1 MAIRIGMLVSR
12 MSAADAT
19 DGQATQSL
27 KGAMAAAIG
36 YGGVRED
43 ASMADQNVARLVAGE
58 DEARRIFDVQRK
70 ASRQGPPA
78 DLRLRRDR
86 LERLRAV
93 VAANEAA
100 FAQAISDDFGV
111 RSRTETELL
120 EIVPTVSAIRHA
132 RKNVARWM
140 RPERRRVDPL
150 FQPASAHVRFEP
162 LGVIGIISPWNYP
175 LQLAF
180 SPLVDA
186 LVAGNRAMVKPSELT
201 PAFSELLGRAIAG
214 RFDEAEVA
222 VVTGGAEVGE
232 AFAGLPFDHLLF
244 TGSTAIGRKVYQAA
258 AANLVPVTL
267 ELGGKSPAVICPD
280 YDLARAAR
288 SIAFG
293 KFVNAGQTCIAPDYV
308 LVPEGKERAF
318 ADAVMAQVRKSYPAV
333 AGNDD
338 YSGLIAERHRRR
350 LADAIEA
357 ARAAGA
363 TVLSHEDDGT
373 RERGKIGPTLILGA
387 PEGSL
392 FLTEEIF
399 GPVLPILPY
408 RDLGEAVA
416 FIAARDRPLA
426 LYCFTHRSR
435 HREQV
440 LGGAISGGVTLNGT
454 LLHVAQE
461 GLPFGGVGA
470 SGIGAYHGRE
480 GFKRF
485 SHARAVHKVGFVNV
499 FEKLGPPWG
508 KLAAALGR
516 RLANRR

>member
-1 MAIRIGMLVSR
+1 
-12 MSAADAT
+12 
-19 DGQATQSL
+19 
-27 KGAMAAAIG
+27 
-36 YGGVRED
+36 
-43 ASMADQNVARLVAGE
+43 MADQNVARLAAAE
-58 DEARRIFDVQRK
+58 DEARRIFDVQHA

-78 DLRLRRDR
+78 DVRLRRDR

-93 VAANEAA
+93 VAGNEGA
-100 FAQAISDDFGV
+100 FARAISADFGV

-120 EIVPTVSAIRHA
+120 EIVPTVGAIRHA
-132 RKNVARWM
+132 RRNVGAWM
-140 RPERRRVDPL
+140 RSERRRVDPL
-150 FQPASAHVRFEP
+150 FQPASAWVRYEP

-186 LVAGNRAMVKPSELT
+186 LAAGNRAMVKPSELT
-201 PAFSELLGRAIAG
+201 PAFSELLRRAVAE

-222 VVTGGAEVGE
+222 VVPGGIEVGQ

-244 TGSTAIGRKVYQAA
+244 TGSTAVGRKVYQAA

-267 ELGGKSPAVICPD
+267 ELGGKSPVVVCPD
-280 YDLARAAR
+280 YDLAKAAR
-288 SIAFG
+288 SVAFG

-308 LVPEGKERAF
+308 LVPEGGEREF
-318 ADAVMAQVRKSYPAV
+318 AEAVMAQVRRSYPSI

-338 YSGLIAERHRRR
+338 YSGLIAEPHRRR

-363 TVLSHEDDGT
+363 TLLVHEDEGA
-373 RERGKIGPTLILGA
+373 RAEGKIGPTVVLGA
-387 PEGSL
+387 PRDSL

-399 GPVLPILPY
+399 GPVLPVLSY
-408 RDLGEAVA
+408 RDLDEAVA
-416 FIAARDRPLA
+416 FIAGRERPLA
-426 LYCFTHRSR
+426 LYCFSHRRR
-435 HREQV
+435 HRERV
-440 LGGAISGGVTLNGT
+440 LSGAISGGVTLNGT

-461 GLPFGGVGA
+461 GLPFGGIGP
-470 SGIGAYHGRE
+470 SGTGAYHGRE
-480 GFKRF
+480 GFRRF

-508 KLAAALGR
+508 KMAAALGR
-516 RLANRR
+516 RLAKRR

>member
-1 MAIRIGMLVSR
+1 
-12 MSAADAT
+12 
-19 DGQATQSL
+19 
-27 KGAMAAAIG
+27 
-36 YGGVRED
+36 
-43 ASMADQNVARLVAGE
+43 MADQSVARLLPYE
-58 DEARRIFDVQRK
+58 DEARRIFDLQHK

-78 DLRLRRDR
+78 DARLRRDR
-86 LERLRAV
+86 LERLRALL
-93 VAANEAA
+93 AGNEAA
-100 FAQAISDDFGV
+100 FAEAISDDFGI
-111 RSRTETELL
+111 RSRAETELL

-132 RKNVARWM
+132 RRNVARWM

-150 FQPASAHVRFEP
+150 FQPASARVRHEP

-186 LVAGNRAMVKPSELT
+186 LAAGNRAMLKPSELT
-201 PAFSELLGRAIAG
+201 PAFADLLRCLVAEW
-214 RFDEAEVA
+214 FDAAEVA
-222 VVTGGAEVGE
+222 VITGGVEVGQ
-232 AFAGLPFDHLLF
+232 AFASLPFDHLLF
-244 TGSTAIGRKVYQAA
+244 TGSTEVGRKVYQAA

-267 ELGGKSPAVICPD
+267 ELGGKSPAIVCPD
-280 YDLARAAR
+280 YDLAKAAR

-318 ADAVMAQVRKSYPAV
+318 AEAVMAQVRTSYPAI

-338 YSGLIAERHRRR
+338 YSTMIGEPHQRR
-350 LADAIEA
+350 LAGAIEA

-363 TVLSHEDDGT
+363 TLLVHEDEGA
-373 RERGKIGPTLILGA
+373 RAEGKIGPTLILGA
-387 PEGSL
+387 PDDSL

-408 RDLGEAVA
+408 RTLDEAIA
-416 FIAARDRPLA
+416 FVAARDRPLA
-426 LYCFTHRSR
+426 LYCFTNKSR
-435 HREQV
+435 DRERV
-440 LGGAISGGVTLNGT
+440 LDGAISGGVTLNGT

-461 GLPFGGVGA
+461 HLPFGGVGA

-485 SHARAVHKVGFVNV
+485 SHARAVHRIGFLNV
-499 FEKLGPPWG
+499 FERLGPPWG
-508 KLAAALGR
+508 KMAKALAK
-516 RLANRR
+516 RLSNRR

>member
-1 MAIRIGMLVSR
+1 MADHNVSR
-12 MSAADAT
+12 P
-19 DGQATQSL
+19 
-27 KGAMAAAIG
+27 
-36 YGGVRED
+36 
-43 ASMADQNVARLVAGE
+43 VAGE
-58 DEARRIFDVQRK
+58 AEARRVFDVQHA
-70 ASRQGPPA
+70 ASRRGPPA

-93 VAANEAA
+93 VAGNEAA

-150 FQPASAHVRFEP
+150 FQPAAAYVRHEP

-186 LVAGNRAMVKPSELT
+186 LAAGNRAMVKPSELT
-201 PAFSELLGRAIAG
+201 PAFSELLRSAVAE

-222 VVTGGAEVGE
+222 VVTGGVEVGQ

-244 TGSTAIGRKVYQAA
+244 TGSTAVGRRVYQAA

-267 ELGGKSPAVICPD
+267 ELGGKSPVIVCPD
-280 YDLARAAR
+280 YDLAKAAR
-288 SIAFG
+288 SVAFG

-318 ADAVMAQVRKSYPAV
+318 ADALLAHVRRSYPTI
-333 AGNDD
+333 AGNGD
-338 YSGLIAERHRRR
+338 YSGLISERHHRR
-350 LADAIEA
+350 LAEAIET
-357 ARAAGA
+357 ARQAGA
-363 TVLSHEDDGT
+363 TVLSHEDEGA
-373 RERGKIGPTLILGA
+373 RAEGKIGPTILLGA
-387 PEGSL
+387 ADESL

-399 GPVLPILPY
+399 GPVLPVVAY
-408 RDLGEAVA
+408 RDLDDAVA
-416 FIAARDRPLA
+416 FVAARDRPLA
-426 LYCFTHRSR
+426 LYCFSNRSR
-435 HREQV
+435 DRERV
-440 LGGAISGGVTLNGT
+440 LDGAISGGVTLNGT

-461 GLPFGGVGA
+461 HLPFGGIGP

-499 FEKLGPPWG
+499 FERLGPPWG
-508 KLAAALGR
+508 KMAQALGR
-516 RLANRR
+516 RLAKRS